1 MFTNRRKKY
10 RLMTDE
16 ELVNIYKDEKSSLCI
31 EILYERYGHLVMGV
45 SLKYLKKEADAEDL
59 CMKIFEDLQLK
70 LIHHSVQFFKSWLYM
85 VVKNECFMILRKSKK
100 ETPVEFIENY
110 AVYSEDELEKIN
122 NKEINF
128 NLLEM
133 SLENLKGDQKKCIQ
147 LFYLEEKSY
156 NEISELLNLPLT
168 KVKSAIQNGKRNIK
182 IILEQN
188 DEFKKNQ

>member
-45 SLKYLKKEADAEDL
+45 SLKYLKKEVDAEDL

-70 LIHHSVQFFKSWLYM
+70 LINHSVLFFKSWLYM

-110 AVYSEDELEKIN
+110 DVSSEDELEKIN

>member
-10 RLMTDE
+10 RLLTDE

-45 SLKYLKKEADAEDL
+45 SLKYLKKEVDAEDL
-59 CMKIFEDLQLK
+59 CMKIFEDLQFK
-70 LIHHSVQFFKSWLYM
+70 LIHHSVLFFKSWLYM

-110 AVYSEDELEKIN
+110 DVYSEDELEKIN

-168 KVKSAIQNGKRNIK
+168 KVKSSIQNGKRNIK

>member
-16 ELVNIYKDEKSSLCI
+16 ELVNIYKDERSSLCI

-45 SLKYLKKEADAEDL
+45 SLKYLKKEIDAEDL

-70 LIHHSVQFFKSWLYM
+70 LINHSVLFFKSWLYM

-100 ETPVEFIENY
+100 ETPEEFIENY
-110 AVYSEDELEKIN
+110 AVSSEDELEKIN

>member
-45 SLKYLKKEADAEDL
+45 SLKYLKKEIDAEDL

-70 LIHHSVQFFKSWLYM
+70 LINHSVLFFKSWLYM

-100 ETPVEFIENY
+100 ETLVEFIENY
-110 AVYSEDELEKIN
+110 DVSSEDELEKIN

>member
-1 MFTNRRKKY
+1 
-10 RLMTDE
+10 
-16 ELVNIYKDEKSSLCI
+16 
-31 EILYERYGHLVMGV
+31 
-45 SLKYLKKEADAEDL
+45 
-59 CMKIFEDLQLK
+59 
-70 LIHHSVQFFKSWLYM
+70 M

-182 IILEQN
+182 IILEKN

>member
-45 SLKYLKKEADAEDL
+45 SLKYLKKEVDAEDL

-70 LIHHSVQFFKSWLYM
+70 LINHSVLFFKSWLYM

-100 ETPVEFIENY
+100 EIPVEFIENY
-110 AVYSEDELEKIN
+110 DVSSEDELEKIN

>member
-45 SLKYLKKEADAEDL
+45 SLKYLKKEVDAEDL

-70 LIHHSVQFFKSWLYM
+70 LINHSVLFFKSWLYM

-182 IILEQN
+182 IILEKN

>member
-1 MFTNRRKKY
+1 
-10 RLMTDE
+10 MTDE

-45 SLKYLKKEADAEDL
+45 SLKYLKKEVDAEDL

-70 LIHHSVQFFKSWLYM
+70 LINHSVLFFKSWLYM

-110 AVYSEDELEKIN
+110 AIYSEDELEKIN
-122 NKEINF
+122 DKEIHF

>member
-45 SLKYLKKEADAEDL
+45 SLKYLKKEVDAEDL

-70 LIHHSVQFFKSWLYM
+70 LINHTVLFFKSWLYM

-110 AVYSEDELEKIN
+110 DVSSEDELEKIN